1 MEGENLLMNSKV
13 NILVVD
19 DNELLRELVCLLLS
33 SLGYLP
39 TSAQGAT
46 EAIDCINNND
56 SFQLVLTDINMPQ
69 IDGWELAL
77 HIKDLK
83 PDVPVVALTGEAPN
97 VILPKLPGSG
107 IDHALFKPIKLEV
120 LRDAM
125 SSILQSRW
133 IRYAS

>member
-1 MEGENLLMNSKV
+1 MVMNPKV

-19 DNELLRELVCLLLS
+19 DNELMREMVCFLLS

-39 TSAQGAT
+39 TPTQDAT
-46 EAIDCINNND
+46 EAIDCMNKND

-83 PDVPVVALTGEAPN
+83 PEVPVVALTGEAPN

-125 SSILQSRW
+125 SSILQSQW

>member
-1 MEGENLLMNSKV
+1 MNIPESVFRTLDGGENLLMNSKI

-56 SFQLVLTDINMPQ
+56 SFQLVLTDINMSQ

-77 HIKDLK
+77 HLKDLK
-83 PDVPVVALTGEAPN
+83 PEVPVVP
-97 VILPKLPGSG
+97 
-107 IDHALFKPIKLEV
+107 H
-120 LRDAM
+120 R
-125 SSILQSRW
+125 
-133 IRYAS
+133 

>member
-1 MEGENLLMNSKV
+1 MNSKI

-19 DNELLRELVCLLLS
+19 DNELIREMVCLLLA

-39 TSAQGAT
+39 TPAQDAT
-46 EAIDCINNND
+46 EAIDCMNNND

-77 HIKDLK
+77 HIKDLN
-83 PDVPVVALTGEAPN
+83 PDLPVVALTGEAPN
-97 VILPKLPGSG
+97 EILPKLPGSG
-107 IDHALFKPIKLEV
+107 IDQALFKPIKLEV
-120 LRDAM
+120 LKDAM
-125 SSILQSRW
+125 SSILQSQW

>member
-1 MEGENLLMNSKV
+1 MVINSKV

-19 DNELLRELVCLLLS
+19 DNEMIRELVCLLLS

-39 TSAQGAT
+39 TPAQDAT
-46 EAIDCINNND
+46 EAIDCMNNND

-83 PDVPVVALTGEAPN
+83 PDIPVVALTGEAPN
-97 VILPKLPGSG
+97 KILPRLPGSG
-107 IDHALFKPIKLEV
+107 IDYALFKPIKLEV
-120 LRDAM
+120 LRDAI
-125 SSILQSRW
+125 STILESLWLRL
-133 IRYAS
+133 A

>member
-1 MEGENLLMNSKV
+1 MVMNSKA

-19 DNELLRELVCLLLS
+19 DNELIREMVCLLLS

-39 TSAQGAT
+39 TPAQDAT
-46 EAIDCINNND
+46 EAIDCMKYNN
-56 SFQLVLTDINMPQ
+56 SFQLVLTDINMPR

-77 HIKDLK
+77 SIKDLK
-83 PDVPVVALTGEAPN
+83 PGVPVVALTGEAPN
-97 VILPKLPGSG
+97 EILPKLPGSG
-107 IDHALFKPIKLEV
+107 IDHALFKPITLEV
-120 LRDAM
+120 LGDAM

>member
-1 MEGENLLMNSKV
+1 M
-13 NILVVD
+13 
-19 DNELLRELVCLLLS
+19 
-33 SLGYLP
+33 
-39 TSAQGAT
+39 
-46 EAIDCINNND
+46 NNND
-56 SFQLVLTDINMPQ
+56 SFQLVLTDINMSQ

-83 PDVPVVALTGEAPN
+83 PEVPVVALTGEAPN
-97 VILPKLPGSG
+97 EILPKLPGSG

-125 SSILQSRW
+125 SSILQSEW